1 MTVTRTGGTTGATAP
16 DARTASA
23 DEQVARLRA
32 TFRGGRTRDRRW
44 RLDQLRGL
52 ERMLTES
59 EDEFVAALAADLGRP
74 RVDAWLA
81 DLAPTVAESRYAR
94 RHLRR
99 WMRPHRVGLP
109 LSVQPGSAHWVHE
122 PLGVVLVVG
131 PWNYPAHLTLAPLV
145 AAFAAGNCA
154 VVKPS
159 EYAPATA
166 DVLVRL
172 LPRYTDPDAVAVVTG
187 GPGETGELLAQG
199 LDHVFFTG
207 SPEVGA
213 KVMAAAAPHLTPV
226 TLELGGK
233 SPVIVAADADVE
245 VAARRI
251 AWTKLMNSGQTCVAP
266 DYVLVDATVRDDL
279 VARIVAETARMRGA
293 ADGEH
298 GGTVRIVD
306 SRQAARLA
314 ALLAEDHRGTVVA
327 GGTVDVQARTG
338 EPTVVVDPD
347 PRSRLMTEEIFGPIL
362 PVLTVDGVD
371 AAIAHVV
378 AGPKPLAAYVF
389 TGSSRTAERVTREVP
404 AGATVVNHL
413 MFHVLVP
420 QLPFGGVGRSGSGA
434 YHGRF
439 GFETFSHRR
448 AVLRKPARPDPGVVY
463 PPYDG
468 RTERLLRRI
477 F

>member
-1 MTVTRTGGTTGATAP
+1 MSVTETGGPTGAVGA
-16 DARTASA
+16 DAGGPSVA
-23 DEQVARLRA
+23 EQVARLRA
-32 TFRGGRTRDRRW
+32 TFRGGRTRDRSW
-44 RLDQLRGL
+44 RLHQLGGL
-52 ERMLTES
+52 ERMLTEA
-59 EDEFVAALAADLGRP
+59 EDDFVAALAADLGRP
-74 RVDAWLA
+74 RVEAWMA
-81 DLAPTVAESRYAR
+81 DLAPTVAESRHAR

-109 LSVQPGSAHWVHE
+109 LSVQPGSARWVHE
-122 PLGVVLVVG
+122 PLGVVLVIG
-131 PWNYPAHLTLAPLV
+131 PWNYPAYLTLAPLV

-166 DVLVRL
+166 EVLARL

-187 GPGETGELLAQG
+187 GPGETQELLAQG
-199 LDHVFFTG
+199 LDHAFFTG

-266 DYVLVDATVRDDL
+266 DYLLVDSAVRDEL
-279 VARIVAETARMRGA
+279 VERLVAETARMRGGA
-293 ADGEH
+293 
-298 GGTVRIVD
+298 GGGVRIVD
-306 SRQAARLA
+306 ARQAARLA
-314 ALLAEDHRGTVVA
+314 GLLADDHGGTVVA
-327 GGTVDVQARTG
+327 GGTIDPEARTG
-338 EPTVVVDPD
+338 EPTVVLD
-347 PRSRLMTEEIFGPIL
+347 PRPGSRLLTEEIFGPIL

-371 AAIAHVV
+371 AAIAHVN

-389 TGSSRTAERVTREVP
+389 TGSSRTAERITREVP

-420 QLPFGGVGRSGSGA
+420 RLPFGGVGRSGSGA

-448 AVLRKPARPDPGVVY
+448 AVLRKPARPDPGIVY